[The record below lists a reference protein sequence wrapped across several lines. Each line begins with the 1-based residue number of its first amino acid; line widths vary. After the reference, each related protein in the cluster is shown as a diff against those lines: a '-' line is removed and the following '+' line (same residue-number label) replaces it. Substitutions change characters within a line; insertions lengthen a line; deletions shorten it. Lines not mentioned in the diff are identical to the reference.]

1 MAVETHALI
10 CFSDDFAL
18 LLMMSTIV
26 GFSFETFTNKT
37 KHKRHR
43 ERKTETNVVK
53 DLDAFEGVWS
63 VLFLSILGPA
73 LFDKLVRRNAGK
85 DFKIKESNLLG
96 DVFCFCRLVL
106 GDSI

>member
-1 MAVETHALI
+1 MLSPT
-10 CFSDDFAL
+10 
-18 LLMMSTIV
+18 
-26 GFSFETFTNKT
+26 KT
-37 KHKRHR
+37 KRKRQK

-85 DFKIKESNLLG
+85 DFEIKEGNLLG
-96 DVFCFCRLVL
+96 DAFLFVRLVL
-106 GDSI
+106 DDSI